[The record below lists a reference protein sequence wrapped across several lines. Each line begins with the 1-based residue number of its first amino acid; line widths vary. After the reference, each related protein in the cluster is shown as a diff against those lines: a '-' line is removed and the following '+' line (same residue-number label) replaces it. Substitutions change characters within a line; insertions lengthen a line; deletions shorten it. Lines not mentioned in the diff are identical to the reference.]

1 MIYLLVDTC
10 VLADIMRQYN
20 PLSQYSELSE
30 KVYLK
35 KNMLRMINSVI
46 SDKDGQTGI
55 IVTSTFAFLELINK
69 YDKIFELEIEERKIS
84 LARIIATIKQPPS
97 WLVIDDMDIDTAK
110 NFCNV
115 PNSIESGEHIS
126 SDDAVHIA
134 TALQRG
140 YDVYLLTSDHVL
152 KALRINHI
160 TVIAD

>member
-1 MIYLLVDTC
+1 
-10 VLADIMRQYN
+10 
-20 PLSQYSELSE
+20 
-30 KVYLK
+30 
-35 KNMLRMINSVI
+35 MLRMVNSVI
-46 SDKDGQTGI
+46 SDLDGQTGI

-69 YDKIFELEIEERKIS
+69 FDKIFESEIKERKIS

-110 NFCNV
+110 KFCNV
-115 PNSIESGEHIS
+115 PNSVESGEHIS

-140 YDVYLLTSDHVL
+140 YDVYLLTSDHIL

>member
-69 YDKIFELEIEERKIS
+69 FDKISNWKSKKEKS
-84 LARIIATIKQPPS
+84 LWQ
-97 WLVIDDMDIDTAK
+97 
-110 NFCNV
+110 
-115 PNSIESGEHIS
+115 E
-126 SDDAVHIA
+126 
-134 TALQRG
+134 
-140 YDVYLLTSDHVL
+140 
-152 KALRINHI
+152 
-160 TVIAD
+160 